1 MKKLLMAL
9 ASASLLTLAACG
21 GNSEEKASSEPKS
34 DTQEEAKPTKA
45 DQKEVGNKPEKDEDG
60 NMVFTKVGQ
69 KAKTPDGTI
78 ELLKIKDVNQT
89 VNVAPL
95 TVTVDKIK
103 LFKVTNPSADFV
115 DTIDMQADE
124 KVGDEFTYMQLTYSA
139 ENPEEKNIQWYSI
152 NKLVLSNGQQI
163 DGISKDFIYDD
174 ADEDDVFYGKVKKD
188 YVDAFIVKDADIN
201 NVKLIFAETLDEDS
215 YDTITP
221 EVQTTFELQ

>member
-1 MKKLLMAL
+1 MKKLLMVL

-21 GNSEEKASSEPKS
+21 GNGEEKASSESKS
-34 DTQEEAKPTKA
+34 GEEAKPTKA
-45 DQKEVGNKPEKDEDG
+45 DQKEVSNKPEKDEDG
-60 NMVFTKVGQ
+60 NIVFTKVGQ
-69 KAKTPDGTI
+69 KGKTEMGTM
-78 ELLKIKDVNQT
+78 ELVKIKDVNQT

-103 LFKVTNPSADFV
+103 IFKVTNPTADFV

-124 KVGDEFTYMQLTYSA
+124 KVGKEFFYMQLTYSA
-139 ENPEEKNIQWYSI
+139 ENPEEKNIQWYSV

-188 YVDAFIVKDADIN
+188 YVDAFVIKDGDIN
-201 NVKLIFAETLDEDS
+201 NVKLIFAETLDEDT
-215 YDTITP
+215 YDTITS
-221 EVQTTFELQ
+221 EVQAEFELK

>member
-1 MKKLLMAL
+1 MKKLLMVL
-9 ASASLLTLAACG
+9 ASASLLALAACG
-21 GNSEEKASSEPKS
+21 GAEESQETSGKAQQEEK
-34 DTQEEAKPTKA
+34 KPTKA
-45 DQKEVGNKPEKDEDG
+45 EQKEVSNKPEKDEDG

-124 KVGDEFTYMQLTYSA
+124 KVGDSFTYMQVTYAA

-188 YVDAFIVKDADIN
+188 YVDAFVVKDENID
-201 NVKLIFAETLDEDS
+201 NVKLIFAETLDDDS

-221 EVQTTFELQ
+221 EVQSTFELQ

>member
-1 MKKLLMAL
+1 MKKLLMVL

-21 GNSEEKASSEPKS
+21 GNETSSGDGEKK
-34 DTQEEAKPTKA
+34 TQEEAKPTKA
-45 DQKEVGNKPEKDEDG
+45 EQKEVSNKPEKDEDG
-60 NMVFTKVGQ
+60 NIVFTKVGQ
-69 KAKTPDGTI
+69 KGKTEVGTL
-78 ELLKIKDVNQT
+78 ELVKIKDVNQT

-95 TVTVDKIK
+95 TVTVDQIK
-103 LFKVTNPSADFV
+103 VFKVTNPSSDFV

-124 KVGDEFTYMQLTYSA
+124 KVGDEFYYMQLTYNA
-139 ENPEEKNIQWYSI
+139 ENPEERNIQWYSI

-163 DGISKDFIYDD
+163 DGISKDIIYDE
-174 ADEDDVFYGKVKKD
+174 ADEDDVFYGKVKKE
-188 YVDAFIVKDADIN
+188 YVDAFVVKDGDID